1 MHRSRTINI
10 EQMKNNRWTNEQQC
24 IDEHEYRQLFFFFT
38 DHYTTDQIYIL
49 LMKNKL

>member
-24 IDEHEYRQLFFFFT
+24 IDEHEYKQLFFFFYWSLY
-38 DHYTTDQIYIL
+38 HGSNLYSAYE
-49 LMKNKL
+49 K